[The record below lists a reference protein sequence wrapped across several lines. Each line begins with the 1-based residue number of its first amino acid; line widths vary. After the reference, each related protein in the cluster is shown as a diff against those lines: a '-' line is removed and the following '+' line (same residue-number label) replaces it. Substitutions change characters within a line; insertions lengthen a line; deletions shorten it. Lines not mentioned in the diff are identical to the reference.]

1 MDKKNP
7 RQGELA
13 GAVSFGRDAQPSTTK
28 IPLNPTI
35 IDRAVV
41 VTRGIGN
48 LFMVTVQPAVAEHPP
63 MIFDSHK
70 QARGYASGLRLCHR
84 WQVIDQTREGWN
96 NG

>member
-1 MDKKNP
+1 MDSKNP

-13 GAVSFGRDAQPSTTK
+13 RADVFDQERQPSTTET
-28 IPLNPTI
+28 PVNSTI
-35 IDRAVV
+35 IDHAVV

-48 LFMVTVQPAVAEHPP
+48 LFMVTVEPTVAEHPP

-84 WQVIDQTREGWN
+84 WQVIDQTGD
-96 NG
+96 GK